1 MCSALQSHSLVSSI
15 PFLQSG
21 PNQDNIINYN
31 MAEKARA
38 LFQRHTAAYAH
49 LAGIAEEFRKLSAYA
64 TIDCQELFS
73 FTVK

>member
-1 MCSALQSHSLVSSI
+1 
-15 PFLQSG
+15 
-21 PNQDNIINYN
+21 

-49 LAGIAEEFRKLSAYA
+49 LAGVAEEFRKLSAYA